1 MTESKRL
8 SLLDRY
14 LTLWIFLAM
23 AIGVGAGAVFPQLP
37 KLLDALSVGTISVP
51 IAVGLLWMMYPPLA
65 RVKYEELSKVG
76 KAWKMFSVS
85 LFQNW
90 LVGPF
95 LMFGLA
101 WLFLPDMPEYRIGI
115 IIVGLARCIAMVL
128 VWNML
133 AEGDNEYAAVLVAL
147 NSIFQVALYSV
158 YAWFFVTLLSSWVS
172 QGSGVTVAISIW
184 DIAKTV
190 FIYLGIPFIAGI
202 VTRFALVRKKG
213 KTWYDETFVEKLSPT
228 ALIGLLFTI
237 VVMFSLKGEYILA
250 LPWDVVRIAIPL
262 VSYFLIMFTVSFIMS
277 KAWKFYYP
285 ETATLSFTAASNNF
299 ELAIAV
305 AVGVFGINSGEAF
318 AAVIGPLFEVPVL
331 ISLVNVSLWA
341 KRRFFAEPKP
351 VRSRQNCPEGLNEGI
366 RLERISPNRLRQV
379 RTSSPQRILLHK
391 RRPLGRS
398 RMAKPGL
405 E

>member
-1 MTESKRL
+1 MAEGKSKRL

-14 LTLWIFLAM
+14 LTIWIFLAM
-23 AIGVGAGAVFPQLP
+23 AIGVGSGAVFPQLP
-37 KLLDALSVGTISVP
+37 KLIDTLSIGTISLP
-51 IAVGLLWMMYPPLA
+51 IAVGLLWMLYPPLA
-65 RVKYEELSKVG
+65 RVKYEELPKIG
-76 KAWKMFSVS
+76 KAWKMFGVS

-90 LVGPF
+90 IVGPF

-133 AEGDNEYAAVLVAL
+133 ADGDSEYAAVLVAL

-158 YAWFFVTLLSSWVS
+158 YAWFFVTLLSSWVAH
-172 QGSGVTVAISIW
+172 GSGVTVAISIW
-184 DIAKTV
+184 DIARTV

-202 VTRFALVRKKG
+202 VTRYTLVRKKG
-213 KTWYDETFVEKLSPT
+213 KAWYDETFVEKLSPT

-262 VSYFLIMFTVSFIMS
+262 VSYFLIMFTVSFFMS
-277 KAWKFYYP
+277 KAWTFSYP

-318 AAVIGPLFEVPVL
+318 AEVIGPLFEVPVL
-331 ISLVNVSLWA
+331 ISLVNVALWA
-341 KRRFFAEPKP
+341 KKHYFKETP
-351 VRSRQNCPEGLNEGI
+351 VALA
-366 RLERISPNRLRQV
+366 
-379 RTSSPQRILLHK
+379 TSKI
-391 RRPLGRS
+391 
-398 RMAKPGL
+398 ATTD
-405 E
+405 

>member
-1 MTESKRL
+1 MAARL

-14 LTLWIFLAM
+14 LTAWIFVAM
-23 AIGVGAGAVFPQLP
+23 TIGVGAGAAVPQLP
-37 KLLDALSVGTISVP
+37 NILNQFSVGTISIP
-51 IAVGLLWMMYPPLA
+51 IAIGLLWMMYPPLA
-65 RVKYEELSKVG
+65 RVKYEELPKIR
-76 KAWKMFSVS
+76 KAWKMFTVS
-85 LFQNW
+85 LVQNW

-101 WLFLPDMPEYRIGI
+101 WLFLPDLPEFRIGI

-133 AEGDNEYAAVLVAL
+133 AEGDSEYAAVLVAL

-158 YAWFFVTLLSSWVS
+158 YAWFFITLLSSWIAH
-172 QGSGVTVAISIW
+172 GSGVTVAISVW
-184 DIAKTV
+184 EIAKTV
-190 FIYLGIPFIAGI
+190 FIYLGIPFIAGMA
-202 VTRFALVRKKG
+202 TRYMLVRKKG
-213 KTWYDETFVEKLSPT
+213 KAWYDETFVEKLSPT

-237 VVMFSLKGEYILA
+237 VVMFSLKGEYILT

-262 VSYFLIMFTVSFIMS
+262 VSYFLIMFTISFVMS
-277 KAWKFYYP
+277 KAWKFSYP

-331 ISLVNVSLWA
+331 ISLVNVALWA
-341 KRRFFAEPKP
+341 QKRFFAEPKQITIAEELP
-351 VRSRQNCPEGLNEGI
+351 
-366 RLERISPNRLRQV
+366 
-379 RTSSPQRILLHK
+379 
-391 RRPLGRS
+391 RR
-398 RMAKPGL
+398 
-405 E
+405 

>member
-1 MTESKRL
+1 
-8 SLLDRY
+8 
-14 LTLWIFLAM
+14 
-23 AIGVGAGAVFPQLP
+23 VGAGAIFPQLP
-37 KLLDALSVGTISVP
+37 ELLDALSVGTISLP

-76 KAWKMFSVS
+76 KGWKMLSVS

-158 YAWFFVTLLSSWVS
+158 YAWFFVTLLSSWVA
-172 QGSGVTVAISIW
+172 QGSGVAVAISIW

-202 VTRFALVRKKG
+202 ATRFALVRKKG
-213 KTWYDETFVEKLSPT
+213 KAWYDGTFVEKLSPT

-250 LPWDVVRIAIPL
+250 LPWDVVRIAVPL
-262 VSYFLIMFTVSFIMS
+262 VSYFLIMFTLSFVMS
-277 KAWKFYYP
+277 KAWKFNYP

-341 KRRFFAEPKP
+341 RKRFFAEPKP
-351 VRSRQNCPEGLNEGI
+351 
-366 RLERISPNRLRQV
+366 ISVAAELPR
-379 RTSSPQRILLHK
+379 K
-391 RRPLGRS
+391 LG
-398 RMAKPGL
+398 
-405 E
+405 

>member
-1 MTESKRL
+1 MTQRL
-8 SLLDRY
+8 SLLDRF
-14 LTLWIFLAM
+14 LAVWIFLAM
-23 AIGVGAGAVFPQLP
+23 AIGIGAGAVFPQLS
-37 KLLDALSVGTISVP
+37 KFLGSLSVGTISLP

-85 LFQNW
+85 LFLNW

-133 AEGDNEYAAVLVAL
+133 AGGDNEYAAVLVAL

-158 YAWFFVTLLSSWVS
+158 YAWFFVTVLSSWVA
-172 QGSGVTVAISIW
+172 QGSSVTVAVSIW
-184 DIAKTV
+184 DIARTV
-190 FIYLGIPFIAGI
+190 FIYLGIPFVAGI
-202 VTRFALVRKKG
+202 VTRYLLVRRKG
-213 KTWYDETFVEKLSPT
+213 KAWYDGVFVEKLSPT
-228 ALIGLLFTI
+228 SLIGLLFTI
-237 VVMFSLKGEYILA
+237 VVMFSLKGRYILA
-250 LPWDVVRIAIPL
+250 LPWDVLRIAMPL
-262 VSYFLIMFTVSFIMS
+262 VSYFLIMFTISFFMS
-277 KAWKFYYP
+277 KAWKFSYP
-285 ETATLSFTAASNNF
+285 ETATLSFTAAGNNF

-331 ISLVNVSLWA
+331 IGLVNVALWA
-341 KRRFFAEPKP
+341 KRRYFREPRAEMGVITIP
-351 VRSRQNCPEGLNEGI
+351 
-366 RLERISPNRLRQV
+366 
-379 RTSSPQRILLHK
+379 T
-391 RRPLGRS
+391 
-398 RMAKPGL
+398 
-405 E
+405 

>member
-1 MTESKRL
+1 MGSRL
-8 SLLDRY
+8 PLLDRF

-23 AIGVGAGAVFPQLP
+23 GIGVGLGAVFPKLP
-37 KLLDALSVGTISVP
+37 VALNSLSVGTISLP
-51 IAVGLLWMMYPPLA
+51 IAIGLLWMMYPPLA
-65 RVKYEELSKVG
+65 RVKYEELGKVK
-76 KAWKMFSVS
+76 KAWKLFSVS
-85 LFQNW
+85 IFQNW

-101 WLFLPDMPEYRIGI
+101 WLFLPDLPQYRIGI

-133 AEGDNEYAAVLVAL
+133 AQGDNEYCAVLVAL

-172 QGSGVTVAISIW
+172 HGSGVVVSVSVV
-184 DIAKTV
+184 DIARTV
-190 FIYLGIPFIAGI
+190 FVFLGIPFIAGI
-202 VTRFALVRKKG
+202 ATRFLLVRKKG
-213 KTWYDETFVEKLSPT
+213 KKWYEETFVEKLSPT

-250 LPWDVVRIAIPL
+250 LPWDVVRIAVPL
-262 VSYFLIMFTVSFIMS
+262 VCYFLIMFTVSFVMS
-277 KAWKFYYP
+277 KAWKFNYP

-305 AVGVFGINSGEAF
+305 AIGVFGINSGEAF

-331 ISLVNVSLWA
+331 IGLVNVALWA
-341 KRRFFAEPKP
+341 KKRFFTEDCGK
-351 VRSRQNCPEGLNEGI
+351 CNE
-366 RLERISPNRLRQV
+366 
-379 RTSSPQRILLHK
+379 SSYR
-391 RRPLGRS
+391 G
-398 RMAKPGL
+398 
-405 E
+405 